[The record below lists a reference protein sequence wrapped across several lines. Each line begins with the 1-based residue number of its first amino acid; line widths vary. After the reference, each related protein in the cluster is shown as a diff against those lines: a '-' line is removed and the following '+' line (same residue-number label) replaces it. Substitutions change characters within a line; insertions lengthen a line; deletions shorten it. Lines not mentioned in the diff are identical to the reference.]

1 MHAIIF
7 DIDGTL
13 LQSAAVDDSLYR
25 EAVSAV
31 VGPVQFRPSL
41 HAYDYVTDTG
51 ILWQIFGDNDIPI
64 AREPMDEIKSRFV
77 RLLRDHIETN
87 GPFTEVPGASTL
99 LRELSESESHA
110 VAIATG
116 GWRESAELK
125 LQSAGIDYRS
135 IPLATAND
143 HRERT
148 GIMQIALEQ
157 LGHDLRSVTYYGD
170 GPWDRDACTALGWRF
185 VSVGPELSGIDS
197 YIDHRP
203 VIHAIRPMTVDDM
216 DAVFRVRTSV
226 RHNHMSVEELREIGI
241 TRERVAEQLQAGEVA
256 GWCALCGDRIEGFSL
271 ATGDTREINA
281 LFVLPEKSGYGMGK
295 DLLEAAVEHLQTLAP
310 GPVRLRTDPKTP
322 AYDFYL
328 RRGWRDTG
336 VDHEGQGPH
345 RDRYLELE

>member
-13 LQSAAVDDSLYR
+13 LQSAAVDDALYR
-25 EAVSAV
+25 AAVDAV
-31 VGPVQFRPSL
+31 LGPVRFRPSL

-51 ILWQIFGDNDIPI
+51 ILSQILADNDIPI
-64 AREPMDEIKSRFV
+64 ARDPMDEIRSHFV
-77 RLLRDHIETN
+77 ALLRDHIETN
-87 GPFTEVPGASTL
+87 GPFIEVPGASGL
-99 LRELSESESHA
+99 LQELSASDSHA

-116 GWRESAELK
+116 GWRESAALK
-125 LQSAGIDYRS
+125 LESAGIDYAN

-148 GIMQIALEQ
+148 GIMQIALGQ
-157 LGHDLRSVTYYGD
+157 LGDGLRSVTYYGD
-170 GPWDRDACTALGWRF
+170 GPWDRDACAALGWRF

-203 VIHAIRPMTVDDM
+203 VIHAIRPMDVADM
-216 DAVFRVRTSV
+216 EAIFQVRTSV
-226 RHNHMSVEELREIGI
+226 QHNHMNDEQLREIGI
-241 TRERVAEQLQAGEVA
+241 TREGVADQLRAGEVA
-256 GWCALCGDRIEGFSL
+256 GWCAICGDRIEGFSL

-281 LFVLPEKSGYGMGK
+281 LFVLPEKSGYGMGE
-295 DLLEAAVEHLQTLAP
+295 DLLEAAVEHLRRLAP

-322 AYDFYL
+322 SYDFYL

-336 VDHEGQGPH
+336 MDHEGSGSD